1 MRKLGGICF
10 GQKFFGGKMRVLGGG
25 DFSLAAGEGSLLLL
39 DREEIFLLD
48 CAGCD
53 HEWYGC

>member
-1 MRKLGGICF
+1 
-10 GQKFFGGKMRVLGGG
+10 MRVLSGG

-48 CAGCD
+48 CADCD